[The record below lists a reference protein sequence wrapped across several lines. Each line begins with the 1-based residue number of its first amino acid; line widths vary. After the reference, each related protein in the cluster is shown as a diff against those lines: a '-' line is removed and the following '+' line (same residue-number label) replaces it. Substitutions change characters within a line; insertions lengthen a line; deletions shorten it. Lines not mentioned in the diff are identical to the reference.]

1 MLGQDVVGGVG
12 VVVGDVGDGVGC
24 VGSLVGVDGEGLV
37 GSDGRAGSVVGVVGF
52 DVVGC
57 DGSLVGVVGSVLG
70 SLVGVVGF
78 DVGSV
83 VGDVGC
89 VVLGPLLDESDG
101 AGAVDVGACDV
112 EVPGAEAVA
121 EPDGTGGSAD
131 VGTVAEPVG
140 VAAPGIV
147 VRNGDPPADGK
158 PGRRGRVTAEE
169 PDGTAGPLFPRSEA
183 ARSFARGA
191 LVAQVDVEV
200 G

>member
-1 MLGQDVVGGVG
+1 M
-12 VVVGDVGDGVGC
+12 
-24 VGSLVGVDGEGLV
+24 
-37 GSDGRAGSVVGVVGF
+37 
-52 DVVGC
+52 
-57 DGSLVGVVGSVLG
+57 
-70 SLVGVVGF
+70 
-78 DVGSV
+78 GSV

-112 EVPGAEAVA
+112 EVPGAGAVA

-169 PDGTAGPLFPRSEA
+169 PDGTTGPLFPRSEA

>member
-12 VVVGDVGDGVGC
+12 VVVGDGVGC

-37 GSDGRAGSVVGVVGF
+37 GSDGRVGSVVGVVGF

-57 DGSLVGVVGSVLG
+57 DGSL
-70 SLVGVVGF
+70 VGF

-112 EVPGAEAVA
+112 EVPGAGAVA

-169 PDGTAGPLFPRSEA
+169 PDGTTGPLFPRSEA

>member
-1 MLGQDVVGGVG
+1 MLGQDVVGGV
-12 VVVGDVGDGVGC
+12 
-24 VGSLVGVDGEGLV
+24 
-37 GSDGRAGSVVGVVGF
+37 SVVGVVGF

-89 VVLGPLLDESDG
+89 VVLVLGPLLDESDG

-112 EVPGAEAVA
+112 EVPGAGAVA

-147 VRNGDPPADGK
+147 VRNGNPPADGK

-169 PDGTAGPLFPRSEA
+169 PDGTTGPLFPRSEA